1 MIATP
6 MSPLYRKIAWRLV
19 PFLVLLYMVAFLDR
33 VNISFA
39 ALTMN
44 RDMGISE
51 SLYGFAAGIFF
62 LGYCLFEVP
71 ANMMLARMGARRWI
85 AILLVAWG
93 IVSVGTAFVANRP
106 QYVAA
111 RFLLGVAESGFF
123 PGVIFYLTVWLP
135 RPMRARVMALFMLAV
150 PLCTFIGSPISSHIL
165 LMNNMGGLKGWQW
178 LFVLEGSPALILG
191 IATWFVLADNPLSA
205 PWLTGSEKEQLAQEL
220 HGDEQS
226 LVPSTQSGAWVHV
239 TRASVTYFLCSV
251 GLYGLSFWLPK
262 ILVATGTSATST
274 GWLAAL
280 PFGAG
285 GVAMVFVSRLHKRG
299 LLPAMYLLSA
309 SGFIAAALLHGL
321 PAVVTGFSVSGIG
334 IFAALPLFWG
344 TITARMTGKAA
355 GTAIAIVNSV
365 GAIGGFTGPFIMGW
379 LRDRTH
385 GYAVGLLTIAASMIG
400 AALFAPTSISKQASE
415 VVQPAD

>member
-1 MIATP
+1 VIAAP

-71 ANMMLARMGARRWI
+71 ANMMLARLGARRWI
-85 AILLVAWG
+85 AILLVGWG
-93 IVSVGTAFVANRP
+93 IVSVATAFVANRP

-123 PGVIFYLTVWLP
+123 PGVIFYLTIWLP
-135 RPMRARVMALFMLAV
+135 RPMRARVLALFIVAV

-165 LMNNMGGLKGWQW
+165 LMNNVGGLKGWQW
-178 LFVLEGSPALILG
+178 LFVLEGAPALILG

-205 PWLTGSEKEQLAQEL
+205 PWLSGSEKEQLAQEL
-220 HGDEQS
+220 HSDEQS
-226 LVPSTQSGAWVHV
+226 LTDSSLSGAWLHV
-239 TRASVTYFLCSV
+239 TRASATYFLCSV

-262 ILVATGTSATST
+262 ILVATGSSAAST
-274 GWLAAL
+274 GWWAAL

-285 GVAMVFVSRLHKRG
+285 GVAMVFVSRLSRRG
-299 LLPAMYLLSA
+299 LLPAMYVLSA
-309 SGFIAAALLHGL
+309 LGFISAAVLHGI
-321 PAVVTGFSVSGIG
+321 PAVVAGFSAAGIG
-334 IFAALPLFWG
+334 IFTALPLFWG

-365 GAIGGFTGPFIMGW
+365 GAIGGFTGPFLMGW
-379 LRDRTH
+379 LRDKTQS
-385 GYAVGLLTIAASMIG
+385 YAVGLLVLAGSMIG
-400 AALFAPTSISKQASE
+400 AALFAPRSISKRALE